1 MKHSSIPAAGWGS
14 TLSSEACVLLCS
26 TMTLSR
32 VVEKLHKWHRK
43 SLELAVEVLALAAGV
58 RCTANED
65 EVYDFGVD
73 KVGVVCAAFKD
84 KF

>member
-1 MKHSSIPAAGWGS
+1 
-14 TLSSEACVLLCS
+14 
-26 TMTLSR
+26 MTLSR

-43 SLELAVEVLALAAGV
+43 SFVLDDDVLAMAGE
-58 RCTANED
+58 RCTANDD